1 MLPRRGTL
9 RTSEQ
14 SGGSSGNGDRGSS
27 GNTGIGNRPRHRGI
41 QSISDP
47 GSCRELTVSRRRRRR
62 GDGAAAGSSSHG
74 CAGSELPVVVAARP
88 GGGPRPAAVLA

>member
-1 MLPRRGTL
+1 MLPRRRPL

-14 SGGSSGNGDRGSS
+14 SCSSGGNGDRGSS

-47 GSCRELTVSRRRRRR
+47 GSCRELTVSRRRRK
-62 GDGAAAGSSSHG
+62 GDGAAAGSNHG
-74 CAGSELPVVVAARP
+74 CAVVVAARP